1 MNISTGVN
9 EWLRLQPNDDEIEM
23 IEGVNIIRQ
32 KIIEELL
39 DIMTDQ
45 NWSTRN
51 YQSKYFKVGDVDYIS
66 ASLELVVNYHDD
78 NRVLIQRTFVG
89 AVSFQL
95 SFFSGQHIDNTA
107 KSLCIVNAASEI
119 GNRLGRNLNQSVQ
132 PVIEG
137 KLSKAQQKVKA
148 AVKVAPDAGI
158 KAQWNEAVQKNNV
171 KKAKYLFGFYNIIPG
186 ENGFDYINTDT
197 DAS

>member
-1 MNISTGVN
+1 MNIR
-9 EWLRLQPNDDEIEM
+9 EWLKLQPNDDEIEM

-32 KIIEELL
+32 KKIEELL
-39 DIMTDQ
+39 DEMTDQ

-51 YQSKYFKVGDVDYIS
+51 YQSKYFKVGEVDYIS
-66 ASLELVVNYHDD
+66 ASLELVVNYWSDD
-78 NRVLIQRTFVG
+78 ILIQRTFVG

-119 GNRLGRNLNQSVQ
+119 GNRMGRNLNPSVH

-137 KLSKAQQKVKA
+137 KKLNKLQQKIKA

-158 KAQWNEAVQKNNV
+158 QAQWNTAVERQNMKMV
-171 KKAKYLFGFYNIIPG
+171 KYLYAMYTITPG
-186 ENGFDYINTDT
+186 EDGYHFVKIEN
-197 DAS
+197 AS

>member
-9 EWLRLQPNDDEIEM
+9 EWLRLQPNDNEIEM

-51 YQSKYFKVGDVDYIS
+51 YQSKYFKVGEVDYIS

-119 GNRLGRNLNQSVQ
+119 GNRLGRNLNPSVH
-132 PVIEG
+132 PVIEV
-137 KLSKAQQKVKA
+137 KSNMQKKVKS
-148 AVKVAPDAGI
+148 AVKVAPDAAT
-158 KAQWNEAVQKNNV
+158 KEQWNEAVEKNNI
-171 KKAKYLFGFYNIIPG
+171 KKLKLLNAMYTITPG
-186 ENGFDYINTDT
+186 EDGYHFVKIEE
-197 DAS
+197 